1 MALSDISLVSKT
13 LKNLIE
19 NYFKASKEWSPLG
32 KSPIIS
38 PQPPDQLTGDAV
50 GMYLYHVSEDAQ
62 YKNLPAP
69 GNDMP
74 PVRYVPMG
82 LNLYY
87 QLYACSAAADEN
99 ATYNEQKMMGFAV
112 KALHDYPVIDD
123 STEIVDLTGAIVKI
137 LHTGL
142 QGADNRLRIVLQP
155 IAHNEAV
162 SYWTAGSSPLRLAA
176 YYQVSVVLLEPEEST
191 SRAGKVLVY
200 DVQTFVGGAPR
211 LDSSQNSLSFT
222 IPGETE
228 PREVELRSAQ
238 VPPTHLPPAQV
249 PLDSHVNFRGSG
261 LTGDTTS
268 LFLKNIRWDEPK
280 KADLAWG
287 VGATTNRVSAVVRE
301 TIVGETVFPGI
312 YAAIVEVTRQRTLSD
327 GSIRNLKHVS
337 NECPFAIT
345 PRIDKITGPA
355 NGEWTVKGYIFKD
368 PNPPPIP
375 PPKPPPIPAVK
386 DVQVYI
392 GHAKLKPNKGGA
404 LNTGEFKIV
413 NALSLKIKPP
423 LNLSL
428 GDHPLRIFVNGA
440 ESPPNWISIT

>member
-1 MALSDISLVSKT
+1 MALLDLSLVTEALISL
-13 LKNLIE
+13 LKKYI
-19 NYFKASKEWSPLG
+19 KEKEGLDIKVLPV
-32 KSPIIS
+32 
-38 PQPPDQLTGDAV
+38 PPDKLTEDSLGL
-50 GMYLYHVSEDAQ
+50 YLYHISEDAHF
-62 YKNLPAP
+62 KNLPAS
-69 GNDMP
+69 GRDEF

-87 QLYACSAAADEN
+87 QLTAHWSSSQDEKDN
-99 ATYNEQKMMGFAV
+99 TYQEQKILGFAV
-112 KALHDYPVIDD
+112 KAFHDYPVLNDATRINEDK
-123 STEIVDLTGAIVKI
+123 EEYIFPKNL
-137 LHTGL
+137 LNR
-142 QGADNRLRIVLQP
+142 DNRLRIALQP
-155 IAHNEAV
+155 VAQNEAV

-211 LDSSQNSLSFT
+211 LDSSQNTLSFT
-222 IPGETE
+222 IPGDTE
-228 PREVELRSAQ
+228 SREVELRPAQ
-238 VPPTHLPPAQV
+238 APPAQLPPAQAA
-249 PLDSHVNFRGSG
+249 LDSHVNFRGSG

-280 KADLAWG
+280 KVDLAWG
-287 VGATTNRVSAVVRE
+287 VSATTNRVSAVVRE
-301 TIVGETVFPGI
+301 TIAGETVFPGI

-327 GSIRNLKHVS
+327 GSVRDFKHVS

-345 PRIDKITGPA
+345 PRIDKIIGPA
-355 NGEWTVKGYIFKD
+355 SGEWTVKGYIFKD
-368 PNPPPIP
+368 PNPPSIP

-392 GHAKLKPNKGGA
+392 GHTKLKPNKGGA
-404 LNTGEFKIV
+404 LNTGEFKII

-423 LNLSL
+423 LNLNQ

>member
-1 MALSDISLVSKT
+1 MALLDISLVSKT

-19 NYFKASKEWSPLG
+19 NYFKASREWSPIG
-32 KSPIIS
+32 ESPTIS
-38 PQPPDQLTGDAV
+38 PQPPDKLTGDAV

-87 QLYACSAAADEN
+87 QLYACSAAEDEN
-99 ATYNEQKMMGFAV
+99 ATYNEQKMMGLAV

-123 STEIVDLTGAIVKI
+123 STEIVDLTGARVKI
-137 LHTGL
+137 LHADL

-162 SYWTAGSSPLRLAA
+162 SYWTAGTASLRLAA

-191 SRAGKVLVY
+191 SRSGKVLVY

-211 LDSSQNSLSFT
+211 LDSSQNTLSFV
-222 IPGETE
+222 IPGDTE
-228 PREVELRSAQ
+228 SREIELRPAQ
-238 VPPTHLPPAQV
+238 VPPAQLPPPQI
-249 PLDSHVNFRGSG
+249 PLNSHVNFRGSG

-280 KADLAWG
+280 KVDLAWG
-287 VGATTNRVSAVVRE
+287 VSATTNRVSAVVQE
-301 TIVGETVFPGI
+301 TIAGETVFPGI

-327 GSIRNLKHVS
+327 GSVRDFKHVS

-355 NGEWTVKGYIFKD
+355 SGEWTVKGYIFEN
-368 PNPPPIP
+368 PNPPPILAI
-375 PPKPPPIPAVK
+375 KGVY
-386 DVQVYI
+386 VYI
-392 GHAKLKPNKGGA
+392 GHAKLKRNKGGA
-404 LNTGEFKIV
+404 LNAGEFKVV
-413 NALSLKIKPP
+413 NALSLRIKPP
-423 LNLSL
+423 SNLSQ
-428 GDHPLRIFVNGA
+428 GDHPVRIFVNGA
-440 ESPPNWISIT
+440 ESPPNWITIT